1 MTDWIYMYV
10 KITSNNIF
18 ISVTWQLVPVGQY
31 FELCD
36 RTISPRRSYIV
47 WVISIATT
55 VRGTSYKENKLF
67 LELHKIGGREC
78 RQGVK
83 GPLSKVPINGLKDDW
98 IHTCKIL
105 LDLSGFNFNLINN
118 TQNQY
123 VINKYCFHLFYR
135 YIIINSGIL
144 QILRVNKEDEGHY
157 SCHAT
162 SGGLHHLPDI
172 VDNIRWKRSSEA
184 YLTVKS
190 GTYVYCILK
199 IMFSNLNHSTN
210 QIWVQSLLSTCTCI
224 SSYTKIISHSIHT
237 NTDEFWTQ
245 N

>member
-1 MTDWIYMYV
+1 M
-10 KITSNNIF
+10 
-18 ISVTWQLVPVGQY
+18 L
-31 FELCD
+31 
-36 RTISPRRSYIV
+36 
-47 WVISIATT
+47 
-55 VRGTSYKENKLF
+55 
-67 LELHKIGGREC
+67 
-78 RQGVK
+78 
-83 GPLSKVPINGLKDDW
+83 INGLKDDW